1 MTPEGKVKAK
11 IVAYLKDMRVAGME
25 VYWFSPI
32 GSVYGKSGVPDII
45 VCFEGKFIGIE
56 VKAPGKLKN
65 TTALQDK
72 AHKDI
77 RAAGG
82 GVLLVDD
89 VTPVKEFFGV

>member
-11 IVAYLKDMRVAGME
+11 IVAYLKELNAARGGL
-25 VYWFSPI
+25 YWFSPI

-45 VCFEGKFIGIE
+45 ICDNGRFLGIE
-56 VKAPGKLKN
+56 VKAPGKLNN

-72 AHKDI
+72 AHRDI

-82 GVLLVDD
+82 VVLLVDD
-89 VTPVKEFFGV
+89 VEQVKKEMC